1 MMTVRTNEKLVLSL
15 ALGALMLSAFGF
27 AGAGGA
33 ETPACNKKASRGI
46 EYPVMIHVTLEGKPV
61 AAAQVEIA
69 TVHGVPLKKLKTD
82 QIGVANYKLTPGDY
96 IITASTAD
104 ASNMVKITV
113 SATSSVAVT
122 VALTPTAKP

>member
-1 MMTVRTNEKLVLSL
+1 
-15 ALGALMLSAFGF
+15 
-27 AGAGGA
+27 
-33 ETPACNKKASRGI
+33 
-46 EYPVMIHVTLEGKPV
+46 MIHVTLEGKPV